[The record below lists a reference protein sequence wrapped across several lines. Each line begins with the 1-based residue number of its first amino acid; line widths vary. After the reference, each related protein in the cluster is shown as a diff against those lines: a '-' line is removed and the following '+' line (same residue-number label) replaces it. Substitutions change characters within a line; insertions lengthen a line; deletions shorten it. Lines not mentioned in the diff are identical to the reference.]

1 MHNSLVT
8 HLSRYVTALFKDVRF
23 AYTRESDWVRDQ
35 SRLTHETAANGLR
48 TLTID
53 LPSLAKH
60 FYQCL
65 DQGQYTPS
73 GLRLSAMAS
82 KREQVPAFLRN
93 LYLQVFDSEGK
104 LRDEPSLD
112 AIHVIIMIT
121 RTLSKAK
128 FECSKKA
135 LRDEVRN
142 FKSIEEELK
151 TPTRNWVGDHI
162 LDEYDRSATHFSDLS
177 IRQASGGLQLELL
190 PGEGSSQI
198 SRQWADTLQQI
209 ADRVSSSL
217 GDFHNEGLRELPKHG
232 PGRVSNQK
240 VGVSKYQFSEWS
252 AKVEAVFPYDLYA
265 RTDFG
270 YGTDRERDRMRPNTS
285 ESPSKL
291 IAVPKTMA
299 GPRLIASEPN
309 QHQWLQ
315 GLVANQI
322 HQRYKRTV
330 LSNCISFDDQSHNG
344 RMALMASRSG
354 SHATVDLKSAS
365 DRLSCWTVER
375 LFRANPTLLQ
385 RIAATRTRRISNC
398 IDSTIFNQLVLKKC
412 FTQGNALT
420 FPVQS
425 IAYAIVAIAS
435 VIIANNAKV
444 TTNAIEDASYR
455 VRVFGDDIV
464 IPTNALVTLEKI
476 LEALQLRVNY
486 SKTFSKG
493 KFRES
498 CGVDAYDGVD
508 VTPVYVKTVSLR
520 PRHEQAMSTL
530 DSVNNLFRAGMW
542 NTSEWL
548 RSTIGQLALPVV
560 HVHASGSGL
569 QAFSGSCHDHLKSR
583 WNSDLQR
590 KEIKVH
596 RLVSNNESVDQPGT
610 YKLFDFFIEKHSQLQ
625 DQRLP
630 HLRCDEGSDRMIVS
644 RSASVMRQGWSPAG
658 WEQNS
663 QYTSRARSW

>member
-1 MHNSLVT
+1 MNNSLVT
-8 HLSRYVTALFKDVRF
+8 HLSRYVIALFADARY
-23 AYTRESDWVRDQ
+23 AYTRVSDWERDQ
-35 SRLTHETAANGLR
+35 SRLIHETAVSGMR
-48 TLTID
+48 TLAID

-60 FYQCL
+60 FYKCL

-73 GLRLSAMAS
+73 NLRFSTMVS
-82 KREQVPAFLRN
+82 KRVQVPAFMRN

-128 FECSKKA
+128 FACSKKA

-142 FKSIEEELK
+142 FKSIEEGLK
-151 TPTRNWVGDHI
+151 NPTLNWVGDHI
-162 LDEYDRSATHFSDLS
+162 LDDYDRSAIHFTDLS
-177 IRQASGGLQLELL
+177 IRQTSSGLQLELL
-190 PGEGSSQI
+190 PDEGSSQI
-198 SRQWADTLQQI
+198 LGHWADVLQRV
-209 ADRVSSSL
+209 ADRISSSL
-217 GDFHNEGLRELPKHG
+217 GDFHNESIRELPKHG

-240 VGVSKYQFSEWS
+240 AGVSKYQFNEWS
-252 AKVEAVFPYDLYA
+252 AKVEAIFPYDLYA

-270 YGTDRERDRMRPNTS
+270 YGIDRKRDRVRTLDA

-322 HQRYKRTV
+322 HQRYKNTD
-330 LSNCISFDDQSHNG
+330 LSNCISFDDQTHNG
-344 RMALMASRSG
+344 RMALVASMTG

-365 DRLSCWTVER
+365 DCLSCWTVER

-398 IDSTIFNQLVLKKC
+398 IDSTIFNQMVLKKC

-425 IAYAIVAIAS
+425 IAYAMVAIAS
-435 VIIANNAKV
+435 VIISDKGKV
-444 TTNAIEDASYR
+444 TTKAVSDASKR
-455 VRVFGDDIV
+455 VRIFGDDIV
-464 IPTNALVTLEKI
+464 IPTESLVVLEKI
-476 LEALQLRVNY
+476 LSALQLRVNY

-520 PRHEQAMSTL
+520 PRHEQAMSAL
-530 DSVNNLFRAGMW
+530 DSVNNLFKAGMW

-548 RSTIGQLALPVV
+548 SSTIRHLTMPVV
-560 HVHASGSGL
+560 HVSDSTPGFS
-569 QAFSGSCHDHLKSR
+569 AFSGRSYAHLKVR

-590 KEIKVH
+590 REF
-596 RLVSNNESVDQPGT
+596 RTCMLVPNSEDEDQPGT
-610 YKLFDFFIEKHSQLQ
+610 YKLFDFFIDKHSKGEPS
-625 DQRLP
+625 RLS
-630 HLRCDEGSDRMIVS
+630 HLDGQKGSTRKII
-644 RSASVMRQGWSPAG
+644 RKSASVMKQGWAPID
-658 WEQNS
+658 
-663 QYTSRARSW
+663 

>member
-1 MHNSLVT
+1 MNNSLVT
-8 HLSRYVTALFKDVRF
+8 HLSRYVTALFADVRY

-35 SRLTHETAANGLR
+35 SRLTHETEANGMR
-48 TLTID
+48 TLAID

-60 FYQCL
+60 FYKCL

-73 GLRLSAMAS
+73 GLRLSAMTS
-82 KREQVPAFLRN
+82 KRIQVPAFLRN

-112 AIHVIIMIT
+112 AIHVIITIT

-128 FECSKKA
+128 FQCSKKA

-162 LDEYDRSATHFSDLS
+162 LDDYDRSATHFSDLS

-190 PGEGSSQI
+190 PCEESYQIPGE
-198 SRQWADTLQQI
+198 WADILQRV
-209 ADRVSSSL
+209 ADRISSSL
-217 GDFHNEGLRELPKHG
+217 GDFHNESPRELPKHG

-240 VGVSKYQFSEWS
+240 VGVSKYHFSEWS

-270 YGTDRERDRMRPNTS
+270 YGIDRKRDRMRPNTS

-315 GLVANQI
+315 GLVANQL
-322 HQRYKRTV
+322 HQRSKNTV
-330 LSNCISFDDQSHNG
+330 LSNCISIDDQSHNG
-344 RMALMASRSG
+344 RMASMASRTG

-365 DRLSCWTVER
+365 DRLSCWAVER

-425 IAYAIVAIAS
+425 ISYAIVAIAS
-435 VIIANNAKV
+435 VLIADKARV
-444 TTNAIEDASYR
+444 STSAIEDASYQ

-464 IPTNALVTLEKI
+464 IPTHALVILVKL

-508 VTPVYVKTVSLR
+508 VTPVFVKTVSLR
-520 PRHEQAMSTL
+520 PRHEQADSVVA
-530 DSVNNLFRAGMW
+530 SVNNLFDAGMW
-542 NTSEWL
+542 NVSEWL
-548 RSTIGQLALPVV
+548 RSTVRSLMLPIVRSRDPGM
-560 HVHASGSGL
+560 AY
-569 QAFSGSCHDHLKSR
+569 QAFSGSSHAHLKSR
-583 WNSDLQR
+583 WNEDLQR
-590 KEIKVH
+590 KEIRTH
-596 RLVSNNESVDQPGT
+596 RLVSTSDTEDQPGT
-610 YKLFDFFIEKHSQLQ
+610 YKLFDFFIEKHSSRENQHLS
-625 DQRLP
+625 
-630 HLRCDEGSDRMIVS
+630 HLRCNEGSDRMVIR
-644 RSASVMRQGWSPAG
+644 RSASVMKQGWSPAG
-658 WEQNS
+658 WEKYPVYQ
-663 QYTSRARSW
+663 